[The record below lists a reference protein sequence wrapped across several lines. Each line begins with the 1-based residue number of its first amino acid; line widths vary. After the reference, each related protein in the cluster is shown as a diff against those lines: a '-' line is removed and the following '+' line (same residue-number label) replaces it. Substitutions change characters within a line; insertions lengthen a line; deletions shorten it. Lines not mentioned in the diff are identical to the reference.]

1 MFQSFRPSALI
12 MNDLLENPL
21 GVTDESIYG
30 QVESRHTAE
39 RQQVG
44 VEVDE
49 VRGRV
54 VFLLASREGGE
65 VEASAMLQRVGVAHD
80 EHLVIWKRFYHYK
93 SFPLKT
99 INPDNENIRFVP
111 RR

>member
-1 MFQSFRPSALI
+1 MAFWPSALS

-21 GVTDESIYG
+21 GVTDECIYG
-30 QVESRHTAE
+30 QVESWHTAE

-80 EHLVIWKRFYHYK
+80 EHLVIWKRFYH
-93 SFPLKT
+93 
-99 INPDNENIRFVP
+99 D
-111 RR
+111 